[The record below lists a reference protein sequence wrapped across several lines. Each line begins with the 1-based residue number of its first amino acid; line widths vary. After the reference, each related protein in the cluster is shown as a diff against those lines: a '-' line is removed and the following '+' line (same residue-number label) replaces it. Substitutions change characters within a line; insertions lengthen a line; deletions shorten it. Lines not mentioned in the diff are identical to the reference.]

1 MTSAA
6 DVSWQ
11 TSTPL
16 SDVAMRRKFLC
27 LALLPLALASDAP
40 ACDATGDVSALKRR
54 AAELFAGGDA
64 AVADACLGA
73 ALAALTSQLEALAAE
88 AESLQAYRQARRTA
102 ASAGTADGC
111 VVDARGQSVCLQPP
125 DGAALPVARAPPAA
139 LTHCGA
145 ESEALALLQR
155 IERGEA
161 AVAAEAVEDGIVHA
175 AHRHWWSA
183 ARGAVNHLR
192 ASNVAIGSEARRAV
206 TELRD
211 EATAVLNLMRQT
223 KMDEAVISCAVMW
236 AQGESSVR
244 ATPAAARPQ
253 HPQCP
258 ELTRAAA
265 ARRST

>member
-1 MTSAA
+1 M
-6 DVSWQ
+6 
-11 TSTPL
+11 L
-16 SDVAMRRKFLC
+16 RRKFLC
-27 LALLPLALASDAP
+27 LSLLPLALASDAP

-244 ATPAAARPQ
+244 ATPAAVRLRP
-253 HPQCP
+253 PAVPLAYACS
-258 ELTRAAA
+258 TSA